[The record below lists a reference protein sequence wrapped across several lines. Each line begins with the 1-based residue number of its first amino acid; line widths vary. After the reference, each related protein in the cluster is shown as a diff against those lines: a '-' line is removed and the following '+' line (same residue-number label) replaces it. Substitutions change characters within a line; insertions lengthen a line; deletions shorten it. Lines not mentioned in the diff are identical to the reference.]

1 MWFHHQQGLPY
12 LALHCSM
19 FRDSVEGCATE
30 EQRQKWGPLS
40 QRLNILGCYAQT
52 ELGHGSNV
60 QGLETTATFDVET
73 DEFVIHTPTITATKW
88 WPGEMGRIANHALVM
103 ARLRIPDED
112 GEANDYGV
120 APFIVQLRDLET
132 HKHMPGVKTGD
143 LGPKLGYSAKDNGW
157 ATFDH
162 VRIPRDQ
169 LLQRFISVD
178 RGGDFSVVGDSRQ
191 LYAAMMLIRT
201 HIVTNSP
208 RSLCKALTITIRYS
222 VVRRQFRSI
231 SGRQE
236 ETQLIDYQT

>member
-1 MWFHHQQGLPY
+1 M
-12 LALHCSM
+12 
-19 FRDSVEGCATE
+19 EGFSNE
-30 EQRQKWGPLS
+30 EQRQKWGTLS
-40 QRLNILGCYAQT
+40 QRMNILGCYAQT

-60 QGLETTATFDVET
+60 QGLETTATFDVKT
-73 DEFVIHTPTITATKW
+73 DEFVVHTPTITATKW
-88 WPGEMGRIANHALVM
+88 WPGEMGRIATHALVM
-103 ARLRIPDED
+103 ARLKIPDED

-132 HKHMPGVKTGD
+132 HRHMPGVKTGD
-143 LGPKLGYSAKDNGW
+143 LGPKLGYSSKDNGW

-178 RGGDFSVVGDSRQ
+178 RAGDFSVVGDSRQ
-191 LYAAMMLIRT
+191 LYATMMLIRT
-201 HIVTNSP
+201 HLITNSP
-208 RSLCKALTITIRYS
+208 KSLCKALTITIRYS